1 MSIWAEICSTDMEP
15 LTDGVE
21 IADDAEFW
29 GVEAQAAELAASG
42 TKCCIRWSRSSD
54 GQVAYWGPKGATLQP
69 HWYARPGRPNELS
82 DGRRVNAYLDADSIE
97 IASKLGSGNVSD
109 GIRTALKLAAA
120 KL

>member
-1 MSIWAEICSTDMEP
+1 MSIWAEIYNTAMEP

-21 IADDAEFW
+21 VTEDAEF
-29 GVEAQAAELAASG
+29 EALENEASAIAAAG
-42 TKCCIRWSRSSD
+42 TKCCIRWVRGSD
-54 GQVAYWGPKGATLQP
+54 GQVAYWGPKGATLKP

-82 DGRRVNAYLDADSIE
+82 EGRRVNAYLDADSIE

-109 GIRTALKLAAA
+109 GIRTALKQAVE